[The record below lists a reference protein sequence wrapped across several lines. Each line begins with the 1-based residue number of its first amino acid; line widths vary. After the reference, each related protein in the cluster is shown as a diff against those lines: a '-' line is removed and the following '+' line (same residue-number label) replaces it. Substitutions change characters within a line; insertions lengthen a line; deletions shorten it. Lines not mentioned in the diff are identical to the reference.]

1 LIFPGAWDQLIEY
14 GNKLWWQQ
22 RRTFSSRK
30 PQVRIVY
37 ENDMPITTV
46 VTGSKDSDKG
56 WTQRTIRVTIL
67 KFPMALNYNKLLRI
81 NRENDWEK
89 DVT

>member
-1 LIFPGAWDQLIEY
+1 M
-14 GNKLWWQQ
+14 
-22 RRTFSSRK
+22 R
-30 PQVRIVY
+30 
-37 ENDMPITTV
+37 ITTV

-67 KFPMALNYNKLLRI
+67 KFPMALNHNKLLRI

>member
-1 LIFPGAWDQLIEY
+1 
-14 GNKLWWQQ
+14 
-22 RRTFSSRK
+22 
-30 PQVRIVY
+30 
-37 ENDMPITTV
+37 MPITTV